1 MSKEIRDSIEL
12 IKKVVNTDVSI
23 AMKNEDI
30 VLYTENM
37 CKIFPTFAQDYP
49 ILFKKLITHDD
60 ISMLEPML
68 KSLDDVH
75 EGKNQKEITTNLSE
89 QIAEKYLYP
98 TMGKP
103 QLPPEEPPQNS
114 GKFKSQ

>member
-1 MSKEIRDSIEL
+1 MSKEIRESIEL

-23 AMKNEDI
+23 AMKNEDLL
-30 VLYTENM
+30 LYTENM
-37 CKIFPTFAQDYP
+37 YKIFPIFAQEYP

-68 KSLDDVH
+68 KSLDDVQ

-98 TMGKP
+98 TMGRP
-103 QLPPEEPPQNS
+103 QLPPEEPPN
-114 GKFKSQ
+114 KK